1 MKDLGNTVLQVGSGK
16 LRPKSIEDVKMEDK
30 DFISLYNLCWQQDPV
45 NRPSI
50 CTIIQELKKII
61 ASFNILSAQ

>member
-1 MKDLGNTVLQVGSGK
+1 MKDFRNIVFQVGSGK
-16 LRPKSIEDVKMEDK
+16 LRPKPIEDVKMEDK
-30 DFISLYNLCWQQDPV
+30 DFVTLYNLCWQQDPV

-61 ASFNILSAQ
+61 ASFNVPSAQ